1 MKLNSEDN
9 TWEPAENLNCADLIM
24 QYEIEHAR
32 SIASKRVTQVKI
44 KKVAKKPKIKKIT
57 KDQANTIIKK

>member
-1 MKLNSEDN
+1 
-9 TWEPAENLNCADLIM
+9 M